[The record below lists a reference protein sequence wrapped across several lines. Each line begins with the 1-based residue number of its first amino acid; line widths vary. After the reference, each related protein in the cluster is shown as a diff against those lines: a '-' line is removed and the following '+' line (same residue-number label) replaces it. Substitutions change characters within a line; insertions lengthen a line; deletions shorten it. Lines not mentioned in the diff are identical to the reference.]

1 MTAQSLQRR
10 RLLTACGAV
19 LIAPALRAQAQQRVP
34 RIGIV
39 FSTSPLSAVT
49 GDKPSEPVMREFLL
63 GLREQG
69 YAEGRNIAIE
79 RRSAEGNLERLE
91 AIVREL
97 AALPVDVIVV
107 SGNAATLA
115 AKKATSTVP
124 IVSAGM
130 ATPVEL
136 GIVADLARPGGNVTG
151 LVPAFGQ
158 ELQIKRLELT
168 RQLLPNA
175 RRIAYLYTPGTEF
188 QDEALRLAAR
198 LGFVVAMVEAR
209 LPGLEAGLEQVE
221 RERADALLTA
231 SVPLYRH
238 LKRIVA
244 FAAMARLPDVYMFR
258 EAVEA
263 GGLASYGGDTHY
275 TFRRT
280 AQYVHRILSGAK
292 PGDLPIE
299 KTDRYALVLN
309 RARARALGI
318 AIPTALLHRA
328 DDVIG

>member
-1 MTAQSLQRR
+1 M
-10 RLLTACGAV
+10 

-49 GDKPSEPVMREFLL
+49 GDKPSEPVMREFLI

-244 FAAMARLPDVYMFR
+244 FAATARLPDVYMFR
-258 EAVEA
+258 EAVE
-263 GGLASYGGDTHY
+263 LVSYGGDTHY

-318 AIPTALLHRA
+318 AIPMALLQRA
-328 DDVIG
+328 DEVID